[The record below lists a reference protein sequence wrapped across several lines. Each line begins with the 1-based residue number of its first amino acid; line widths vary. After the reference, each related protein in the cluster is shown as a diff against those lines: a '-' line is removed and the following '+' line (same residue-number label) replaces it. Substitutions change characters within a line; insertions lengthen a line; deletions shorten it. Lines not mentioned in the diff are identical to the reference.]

1 MVQALV
7 TLLQTPPPKGHRLL
21 VLATTSQLSV
31 MEQLDITTAFDR
43 QIRVPA
49 VQDTHE
55 LAAVLT
61 ESGAFEG
68 GKAGVDAALGKVCL
82 YTNSDRVG
90 VGIKTILTTA
100 ETARLSA
107 EPAEWFAEQ
116 IAGQIARYGGYKG
129 VA

>member
-1 MVQALV
+1 
-7 TLLQTPPPKGHRLL
+7 
-21 VLATTSQLSV
+21 

-49 VQDTHE
+49 VQDTRE
-55 LAAVLT
+55 LSAVLA

-68 GKAGVDAALGKVCL
+68 PGDVNQVLNRL
-82 YTNSDRVG
+82 REYTNSDRVG
-90 VGIKTILTTA
+90 VGIKTILSTA

-116 IAGQIARYGGYKG
+116 IATQIARYNPYTGRE
-129 VA
+129 

>member
-1 MVQALV
+1 
-7 TLLQTPPPKGHRLL
+7 
-21 VLATTSQLSV
+21 

-49 VQDTHE
+49 VQDTRE
-55 LAAVLT
+55 MANVLT

-68 GKAGVDAALGKVCL
+68 PADVNEVLNRL
-82 YTNSDRVG
+82 REYSSSDRVG

-116 IAGQIARYGGYKG
+116 IAGQIAKANPYPGGN
-129 VA
+129 

>member
-1 MVQALV
+1 
-7 TLLQTPPPKGHRLL
+7 
-21 VLATTSQLSV
+21 

-49 VQDTHE
+49 VQDTRE
-55 LAAVLT
+55 LSAVLA

-68 GKAGVDAALGKVCL
+68 GAADVNLVL
-82 YTNSDRVG
+82 NRVREYSSSDRIG

-116 IAGQIARYGGYKG
+116 IATQIARYAPYSGGN
-129 VA
+129 